1 MHKSYSLFF
10 IPERKFLMD
19 LFPWKEDKDNIT
31 SVDIFL
37 ESVRLLL
44 LTLALMIAPIIY
56 IIFIF
61 YLLSFMP

>member
-1 MHKSYSLFF
+1 
-10 IPERKFLMD
+10 MD

>member
-1 MHKSYSLFF
+1 FF